1 MLRWCLRHFIRAPGC
16 CWNLSRLACC
26 MNLVVVGCAV
36 RVCVCV
42 CVLCDVCVRLLAL
55 IYWLQIQIHAPTFL
69 LCTTFALLATATSIY
84 QGVAALLPMVCCCH
98 RVVVVGL
105 IGWSSFCV
113 CVCVCVCVCA
123 FVFSSP
129 CSLPE
134 KHHTLD
140 VCALLFCWRWGPGF
154 ATLACCGPLFRR
166 YLSVFVVRL
175 GSSNCLPWPHCR
187 G

>member
-1 MLRWCLRHFIRAPGC
+1 
-16 CWNLSRLACC
+16 

-69 LCTTFALLATATSIY
+69 LCTTFALLATATAIY

-113 CVCVCVCVCA
+113 CVCVCVRS
-123 FVFSSP
+123 FSH
-129 CSLPE
+129 LPE
-134 KHHTLD
+134 
-140 VCALLFCWRWGPGF
+140 V
-154 ATLACCGPLFRR
+154 
-166 YLSVFVVRL
+166 
-175 GSSNCLPWPHCR
+175 
-187 G
+187 